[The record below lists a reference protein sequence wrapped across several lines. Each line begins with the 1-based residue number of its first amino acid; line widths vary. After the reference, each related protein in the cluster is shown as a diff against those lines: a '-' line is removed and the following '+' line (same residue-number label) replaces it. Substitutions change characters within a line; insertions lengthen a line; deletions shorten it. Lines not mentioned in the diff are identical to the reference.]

1 MLLRCGF
8 IERQGNGGRFYVTVQ
23 IFLCQHYCTSVFKPA
38 FLSFRNVPKIAQVET
53 GGVLLGKLL
62 IWI

>member
-1 MLLRCGF
+1 LRCGF
-8 IERQGNGGRFYVTVQ
+8 IERQGNGGRFYATVQ
-23 IFLCQHYCTSVFKPA
+23 IFLCISVFKP
-38 FLSFRNVPKIAQVET
+38 FRNVPKIAQVET